1 MSIISYIK
9 KLRIN
14 LYIAYYR
21 LLPLKKNKIILW
33 ANSFKQYGCSPK
45 YIAEYLLRNYPGK
58 FELVWVF
65 ESGVEVP
72 ASIPD
77 AIKVV
82 RYFSLDYLKELHTA
96 HFVICNMRTGDSY
109 LWHKRKNQKYIQ
121 TWHSSLRLKK
131 IEKDAQ
137 EHLPKSYI
145 KNAISDSAKIDL
157 LISGCDFSTK
167 IFTESFWYNG
177 RILKCGSP
185 RCDLFFTDNYA
196 IKQKVCENLNIDK
209 KSKILLYA
217 PTFRNNKQA
226 SLHNLDFA
234 LIKSAL
240 SPKFG
245 GEWSIVYRFHPN
257 ILTAYT
263 GIKDGIDATCYP
275 DMQEL
280 IAAADILV
288 TDYSSCMF
296 DMAVA
301 NKPCLLYAPDMETY
315 VNNERGL
322 YFNPVDLP
330 FPIAA
335 SNEDFIRLI
344 DAFDS
349 RQYQTEVQKFMTK
362 IGSYEKGNAS
372 QLVAQYILQ
381 TF

>member
-9 KLRIN
+9 KLRID

-21 LLPLKKNKIILW
+21 LLSLKKNKIILW

-45 YIAEYLLRNYPGK
+45 YIAEYLLRNHPGK

-65 ESGVEVP
+65 ENGVEIP
-72 ASIPD
+72 ASMPD
-77 AIKVV
+77 AIKIV
-82 RYFSLDYLKELHTA
+82 RYFSLDYLKELHTS

-137 EHLPKSYI
+137 DYLPESYI

-167 IFTESFWYNG
+167 IFTDSFWYKGN
-177 RILKCGSP
+177 ILKCGTP
-185 RCDLFFTDNYA
+185 RCDLFFTDNSA
-196 IKQKVCENLNIDK
+196 IKQKVYDALNIDK
-209 KSKILLYA
+209 SFRMLLYA
-217 PTFRNNKQA
+217 PTFRNNNQA

-234 LIKSAL
+234 KIKSAL
-240 SPKFG
+240 SNRFG
-245 GEWSIVYRFHPN
+245 GKWTIVYRFHPN
-257 ILTAYT
+257 ILTAYSA
-263 GIKDGIDATCYP
+263 IQDGTDATSYT

-301 NKPCLLYAPDMETY
+301 DKPCLLYAPDMENY

-322 YFNPVDLP
+322 YFNPADLP

-335 SNEDFIRLI
+335 SNEELIRMI
-344 DAFDS
+344 NTFDDK
-349 RQYQTEVQKFMTK
+349 QYRAEMQKFMTVV
-362 IGSYEKGNAS
+362 GSYEKGDAS
-372 QLVAQYILQ
+372 QLVAQYISQNL
-381 TF
+381 

>member
-1 MSIISYIK
+1 MSIISDIK
-9 KLRIN
+9 KLRID
-14 LYIAYYR
+14 LYIALYKLR
-21 LLPLKKNKIILW
+21 PIKKNKIILW

-45 YIAEYLLRNYPGK
+45 YIAEYILNNYPGK
-58 FELVWVF
+58 FALVWVF

-72 ASIPD
+72 DSMPD

-137 EHLPKSYI
+137 DHLPESYI
-145 KNAISDSAKIDL
+145 KNAILDSAKIDL

-177 RILKCGSP
+177 RILKCGTP
-185 RCDLFFTDNYA
+185 RCDLFFTDNHA
-196 IKQKVCENLNIDK
+196 IKHKVCETLNIDRNF
-209 KSKILLYA
+209 KILLYA
-217 PTFRNNKQA
+217 PTFRNDNQA

-234 LIKSAL
+234 KIKSAL
-240 SPKFG
+240 NNKFG
-245 GEWSIVYRFHPN
+245 GNWIIVYRFHPN
-257 ILTAYT
+257 IITAYSF
-263 GIKDGIDATCYP
+263 IQDGVDATRYP

-280 IAAADILV
+280 IAAADILI

-301 NKPCLLYAPDMETY
+301 DKPCLLYAPDMENY

-322 YFNPVDLP
+322 YFNPADLP
-330 FPIAA
+330 FPIAT
-335 SNEDFIRLI
+335 SNEDFIKMI
-344 DAFDS
+344 NTFDN
-349 RQYQTEVQKFMTK
+349 RQYRAEVQNFMTTV
-362 IGSYEKGNAS
+362 GSYEKGNAS
-372 QLVAQYILQ
+372 QLVAQYILHNL
-381 TF
+381 